1 MIFTDPEM
9 AATLIRNPKN
19 QKEGVAQ
26 ANRIVKLLTDKG
38 FATAGEMSPFVI
50 REAGEDED
58 VGTGRTTPIPTPRGM
73 SVSSVAPTAMPAPP
87 PVPAQRV
94 EPPTTTLA
102 SAAPPPPPPAA
113 SGRVDPERYK
123 ALFPNDGIASL
134 FG

>member
-1 MIFTDPEM
+1 M

-58 VGTGRTTPIPTPRGM
+58 VGTGRTEPIPTPRGM
-73 SVSSVAPTAMPAPP
+73 SLSSVTPNSYACTTTQF
-87 PVPAQRV
+87 PAQRV

-102 SAAPPPPPPAA
+102 SAAPQVQAAPPAA